1 MLPRVEAQAVE
12 PWTLIPWVFF
22 TKLGVRLCFLPLRA
36 NFKGLEQRQGCKWLE
51 FEFPSSKWVISDRTW
66 LLSQVW
72 SLTRNRE
79 LTRRTYN
86 KKNFDEKLNL
96 PDEFP
101 QRRKPFIV
109 LGVGRDTVSRNVFVV
124 NGNRGTSGIR
134 LRHTRSWNAFHKS
147 IDKSQNTL
155 VMASFI
161 STDCGRVVKNED
173 CAKMLT
179 SNNVWWTINPSLW
192 KVKFR
197 P

>member
-1 MLPRVEAQAVE
+1 M
-12 PWTLIPWVFF
+12 TY
-22 TKLGVRLCFLPLRA
+22 LPLNKLSA
-36 NFKGLEQRQGCKWLE
+36 VQDKAELDAVLF
-51 FEFPSSKWVISDRTW
+51 RTW

-72 SLTRNRE
+72 SVPRNRE

-86 KKNFDEKLNL
+86 KRIFVEKLNL

-109 LGVGRDTVSRNVFVV
+109 LSVGRDTVTRNVFVV

-134 LRHTRSWNAFHKS
+134 LRYTRSWNTCQMS

-161 STDCGRVVKNED
+161 STDWGRVVKTKQD

-179 SNNVWWTINPSLW
+179 SNNIYWPINPCLW
-192 KVKFR
+192 KVKIK